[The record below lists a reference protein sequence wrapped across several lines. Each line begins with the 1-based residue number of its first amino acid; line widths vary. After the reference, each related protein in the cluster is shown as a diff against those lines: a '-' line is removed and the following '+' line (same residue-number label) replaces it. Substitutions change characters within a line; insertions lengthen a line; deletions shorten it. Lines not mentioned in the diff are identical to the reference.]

1 MKTVRLAA
9 RQREPAGPYGLTA
22 FRFVASLQTATP
34 VLKLL
39 YVILYSSSLASIAL
53 LVVAFGLQA
62 RDALA
67 CWAPPGG
74 TLGLTCERTRRRS
87 LQHGLR
93 SNTLIE
99 RTHAVPIF
107 NVALASTLLLVTLP
121 PFGYLL
127 YRIRTVTRAGLV
139 YSHRRRVT
147 TQMRVALIS
156 FTIVL
161 QLAYLVRNAIE
172 LHTPCAS
179 MEPFGVS
186 IRFVLVEWICWGA
199 ILSLFLV
206 DVHWRLPWTQQR
218 STLVERLM
226 LGPLRPPAP
235 ERADAGFIDM
245 GWHWR
250 VLTSKVL
257 MWCTFDGLF
266 IAVWVLFNKQVR
278 FHNWHSACLNG
289 TLSKTNAC
297 QNSSTLKK
305 LMVLDAAC
313 LILYFIWFIVIAAT
327 AWAELA
333 RRPYKGYRMANQTL
347 RMTIGLD
354 TWPMFTIVLA
364 MTVLWLADWDE
375 CNSVVLVWSGVA
387 PAQVQM
393 VRCTRGMQLRR
404 KESTLSAA
412 RSTSSSAL
420 S

>member
-1 MKTVRLAA
+1 M
-9 RQREPAGPYGLTA
+9 
-22 FRFVASLQTATP
+22 
-34 VLKLL
+34 LKLL
-39 YVILYSSSLASIAL
+39 YVILYASSLASIAL

-62 RDALA
+62 RGAFALLI
-67 CWAPPGG
+67 GG
-74 TLGLTCERTRRRS
+74 GPLALTLTRTLLRALQRGLP
-87 LQHGLR
+87 
-93 SNTLIE
+93 SNVLME

-107 NVALASTLLLVTLP
+107 NVALASTLLLFTLP
-121 PFGYLL
+121 PFCYLL
-127 YRIRTVTRAGLV
+127 YRIRKVLRAGLV

-147 TQMRVALIS
+147 TEMRVALIA
-156 FTIVL
+156 FTVVL
-161 QLAYLVRNAIE
+161 QLAYLAQNAIE
-172 LHTPCAS
+172 LRTPCAS
-179 MEPFGVS
+179 MKPFGVS
-186 IRFVLVEWICWGA
+186 LRFVLVEWICWGA

-235 ERADAGFIDM
+235 ERADASFIDM

-266 IAVWVLFNKQVR
+266 IAIWVLFNKQVR
-278 FHNWHSACLNG
+278 FHSWHSACLNG
-289 TLSKTNAC
+289 TLSQTNAC

-305 LMVLDAAC
+305 LMALDATC
-313 LILYFIWFIVIAAT
+313 LVLYFVWFIVIAAT

-347 RMTIGLD
+347 RMVIGLN

-393 VRCTRGMQLRR
+393 VRCKSGQRWLF
-404 KESTLSAA
+404 
-412 RSTSSSAL
+412 
-420 S
+420 

>member
-1 MKTVRLAA
+1 
-9 RQREPAGPYGLTA
+9 
-22 FRFVASLQTATP
+22 

-39 YVILYSSSLASIAL
+39 YVILYASSLASIAL

-62 RDALA
+62 RGAFALLL
-67 CWAPPGG
+67 GG
-74 TLGLTCERTRRRS
+74 GPLALTQTRTLLRS
-87 LQHGLR
+87 LQRGLP
-93 SNTLIE
+93 SNVLME

-161 QLAYLVRNAIE
+161 QLAYLARNAIE

-206 DVHWRLPWTQQR
+206 DVHWRLPWTQRR

-226 LGPLRPPAP
+226 LWPLRPPAP

-289 TLSKTNAC
+289 TLSKTYAC

-313 LILYFIWFIVIAAT
+313 LILYFIWQPNHLSGCHMKF
-327 AWAELA
+327 
-333 RRPYKGYRMANQTL
+333 L
-347 RMTIGLD
+347 RKHLKLML
-354 TWPMFTIVLA
+354 L
-364 MTVLWLADWDE
+364 E
-375 CNSVVLVWSGVA
+375 
-387 PAQVQM
+387 
-393 VRCTRGMQLRR
+393 QL
-404 KESTLSAA
+404 TY
-412 RSTSSSAL
+412 
-420 S
+420 